1 MRQSKFFMPTL
12 KEAPADAVAESH
24 KLMLR
29 GGYIRQ
35 VTAGV
40 YAYLPLGYRVL
51 RKAEAIIEEEMENI
65 NVPEMIMPHL
75 LPATLWQESGRYKK
89 YGAEMFKLKDRHGR
103 ESLLGPTHEETFTE
117 IIAKNLKSYKQMPM
131 ALYQIQTKFRDEN
144 RPRFGLL
151 RGREFV
157 MLDGYSFAATRDQL
171 DQQFDDQ
178 KNAYK
183 RIFKRAGVTVHPVIA
198 DSGTMGGKNSTEFQ
212 APAAIGE
219 DTIATNESGTYA
231 ANLEMAKSIDTFKQE
246 AEDAKELT
254 KVSTPDCDTIDKLAK
269 FLNVPAT
276 RIVKSILYIA
286 DDQKVLV
293 LIRGDKQINEVKLGH
308 VLDADEVREANTS
321 ELKEITGSEKGGVG
335 PINADWADKIV
346 ADETVKGLYNVV
358 VGANE
363 TDYQFENANLDR
375 DFKVDEFADLR
386 IANEGEPDPVDHE
399 PLKFTTSIEVGHIF
413 KLGTYY
419 TKTMGADFLDNNGKA
434 KPVIM
439 GSYGIGVT
447 RMLSAIVEQH
457 LTKNNAIAWP
467 KEVAPFKVHII
478 QMKMNNDEQT
488 ELAEKFEKELSA
500 KYDVLY
506 DDRKERPGVKFNDAD
521 LVGAP
526 VRITIGRKA
535 ADGIVEVKR
544 PTDEKATEISV
555 DELDGFLTKEL
566 G

>member
-12 KEAPADAVAESH
+12 KEAPSDAVAKSH
-24 KLMLR
+24 QLMLR

-51 RKAEAIIEEEMENI
+51 RKAENIIEEEMDNI

-89 YGAEMFKLKDRHGR
+89 YGAEMFKLQDRHGR

-117 IIAKNLKSYKQMPM
+117 IVAKNLKSYKQMPL

-157 MLDGYSFAATRDQL
+157 MLDGYSFAATREQL
-171 DQQFDDQ
+171 DEQFDDQ
-178 KNAYK
+178 KSAYLK
-183 RIFKRAGVTVHPVIA
+183 IFNRAGVTVHPVIA

-219 DTIATNESGTYA
+219 DTIATNEKGTYA

-246 AEDAKELT
+246 REEAKDLA
-254 KVSTPDCDTIDKLAK
+254 KVATPGMDTIEKLAD
-269 FLNVPAT
+269 FLKVPST

-293 LIRGDKQINEVKLGH
+293 LIRGDKEINEVKLGH
-308 VLDADEVREANTS
+308 ILDADEVRTANAD
-321 ELKEITGSEKGGVG
+321 ELVEITGSEKGGVG
-335 PINADWADKIV
+335 PINADWADKII
-346 ADETVKGLYNVV
+346 ADETVKDLYNVV

-363 TDYQFENANLDR
+363 TDYQYQNANLDR
-375 DFKVDEFADLR
+375 DFKVDEFADIR
-386 IANEGEPDPVDHE
+386 TANEGEPDPVDHL

-419 TKTMGADFLDNNGKA
+419 TDTMGADFLDNNGKA

-447 RMLSAIVEQH
+447 RMLSAAVEQH
-457 LTKNNAIAWP
+457 LTENGIAWP
-467 KEVAPFKVHII
+467 KEIAPFAIHLI
-478 QMKMNNDEQT
+478 QMKMKDETQT
-488 ELAEKFEKELSA
+488 ELAEKLEKELSA

-506 DDRKERPGVKFNDAD
+506 DDRNERPGVKFNDAD

-526 VRITIGRKA
+526 LRITIGRKA
-535 ADGIVEVKR
+535 KDGIVEVKR
-544 PTDEKATEISV
+544 PMDEKATEVNIS
-555 DELDGFLTKEL
+555 DLDAVITKEL

>member
-12 KEAPADAVAESH
+12 KEVPADAVAKSH
-24 KLMLR
+24 QLMLR

-40 YAYLPLGYRVL
+40 YSYLPLAYRVL
-51 RKAEAIIEEEMENI
+51 RKAEAIIEEEMDNI
-65 NVPEMIMPHL
+65 NVPEMLMPHF
-75 LPATLWQESGRYKK
+75 LPATLWEESGRLQK
-89 YGAEMFKLKDRHGR
+89 YGPEMFRLEDRHGR

-117 IIAKNLKSYKQMPM
+117 IIAKNIKSYKQMPLS
-131 ALYQIQTKFRDEN
+131 LYQIQTKFRDEN

-151 RGREFV
+151 RGREFI
-157 MLDGYSFAATRDQL
+157 MLDGYSFGATQEQL

-183 RIFKRAGVTVHPVIA
+183 KIFSRCGVKVFPVIA

-219 DTIATNESGTYA
+219 DTIVTNDTGSYA
-231 ANLEMAKSIDTFKQE
+231 ANIEMATSIDTFTQKNE
-246 AEDAKELT
+246 VLRDLN
-254 KVSTPDCDTIDKLAK
+254 KVSTPNCDTIDKLTK
-269 FLNVPAT
+269 YLNVPAT

-286 DDQKVLV
+286 DSKVVLV
-293 LIRGDKQINEVKLGH
+293 LIRADKQINEVKLGH
-308 VLDADEVREANTS
+308 ILDANEVREANS
-321 ELKEITGSEKGGVG
+321 DELVKYTGADKGGVG
-335 PINADWADKIV
+335 PINADFADVII
-346 ADETVKGLYNVV
+346 ADNTVKNLLNFV

-363 TDYQFENANLDR
+363 SDYQFENANLER
-375 DFKVDEFADLR
+375 DFSVNSFVDIR
-386 IANEGEPDPVDHE
+386 TANEGEPDPIDKL

-419 TKTMGADFLDNNGKA
+419 TKMMKANFLDNQGKTQ
-434 KPVIM
+434 PVIM

-457 LTKNNAIAWP
+457 TTEHGIDWPKAIA
-467 KEVAPFKVHII
+467 PFAVHLI
-478 QMKMNNDEQT
+478 QMKMNNEDQTRIAEQIQQD
-488 ELAEKFEKELSA
+488 LNS

-506 DDRKERPGVKFNDAD
+506 DDRNERPGVKFNDAD

-526 VRITIGRKA
+526 IRITVGRKA
-535 ADGIVEVKR
+535 IEGIVEIKR
-544 PTDEKATEISV
+544 PMDDKSQEINLS
-555 DELDGFLTKEL
+555 DLNDFINKEL

>member
-12 KEAPADAVAESH
+12 KEAPSDAVAKSH
-24 KLMLR
+24 QLMLR

-51 RKAEAIIEEEMENI
+51 RKAENIIEEEMDNI

-89 YGAEMFKLKDRHGR
+89 YGAEMFKLQDRHGR

-117 IIAKNLKSYKQMPM
+117 IVAKNLKSYKQMPL

-157 MLDGYSFAATRDQL
+157 MLDGYSFAATREQL
-171 DQQFDDQ
+171 DEQFDDQ
-178 KNAYK
+178 KSAYLK
-183 RIFKRAGVTVHPVIA
+183 IFNRAGVTVHPVIA

-219 DTIATNESGTYA
+219 DTIATNEKGTYA

-246 AEDAKELT
+246 PEEAKDLA
-254 KVSTPDCDTIDKLAK
+254 KVATPGMDTIEKLAD
-269 FLNVPAT
+269 FLKVPST

-293 LIRGDKQINEVKLGH
+293 LIRGDEEINEVKLGH
-308 VLDADEVREANTS
+308 ILDADEVRTANAD
-321 ELKEITGSEKGGVG
+321 ELVEITGSEKGGVG
-335 PINADWADKIV
+335 PINADWADKII
-346 ADETVKGLYNVV
+346 ADETVKDLYNVV

-363 TDYQFENANLDR
+363 TDYQYQNANLDR
-375 DFKVDEFADLR
+375 DFKVDEFADIR
-386 IANEGEPDPVDHE
+386 TANEGEPDPVDHL

-419 TKTMGADFLDNNGKA
+419 TDTMGADFLDNNGKA

-447 RMLSAIVEQH
+447 RMLSAAVEQH
-457 LTKNNAIAWP
+457 LTENGIAWP
-467 KEVAPFKVHII
+467 KEIAPFAIHLI
-478 QMKMNNDEQT
+478 QMKMKDETQT
-488 ELAEKFEKELSA
+488 ELAEKLEKELSA

-506 DDRKERPGVKFNDAD
+506 DDRNERPGVKFNDAD

-526 VRITIGRKA
+526 LRITIGRKA
-535 ADGIVEVKR
+535 KDGIVEVKR
-544 PTDEKATEISV
+544 PMDEKATEVNIS
-555 DELDGFLTKEL
+555 DLDAVITKEL

>member
-12 KEAPADAVAESH
+12 KEAPSDAVAKSH
-24 KLMLR
+24 QLMLR

-51 RKAEAIIEEEMENI
+51 RKAENIIEEEMDNI

-89 YGAEMFKLKDRHGR
+89 YGAEMFKLQDRHGR

-117 IIAKNLKSYKQMPM
+117 IVAKNLKSYKQMPL

-157 MLDGYSFAATRDQL
+157 MLDGYSFAATREQL
-171 DQQFDDQ
+171 DEQFDDQ
-178 KNAYK
+178 KSAYLK
-183 RIFKRAGVTVHPVIA
+183 IFNRAGVTVHPVIA

-219 DTIATNESGTYA
+219 DTIATNEKGTYA

-246 AEDAKELT
+246 PEEAKDLA
-254 KVSTPDCDTIDKLAK
+254 KVATPGMDTIEKLAD
-269 FLNVPAT
+269 FLKVPST

-286 DDQKVLV
+286 DDQRVLV
-293 LIRGDKQINEVKLGH
+293 LIRGDKEINEVKLGH
-308 VLDADEVREANTS
+308 ILDADEVRTANAD
-321 ELKEITGSEKGGVG
+321 ELVEITGSEKGGVG
-335 PINADWADKIV
+335 PINADWADRII
-346 ADETVKGLYNVV
+346 ADETVKDLYNVV

-363 TDYQFENANLDR
+363 TDYQYQNANLDR
-375 DFKVDEFADLR
+375 DFKVDEFADIR
-386 IANEGEPDPVDHE
+386 TANEGEPDPVDHL

-419 TKTMGADFLDNNGKA
+419 TDTMGADFLDNNGKA

-447 RMLSAIVEQH
+447 RMLSAAVEQH
-457 LTKNNAIAWP
+457 LTENGIAWP
-467 KEVAPFKVHII
+467 KEIAPFAIHLI
-478 QMKMNNDEQT
+478 QMKMKDETQT
-488 ELAEKFEKELSA
+488 ELAEKLEKELSA

-506 DDRKERPGVKFNDAD
+506 DDRNERPGVKFNDAD

-526 VRITIGRKA
+526 LRITIGRKA
-535 ADGIVEVKR
+535 KDGIVEVKR
-544 PTDEKATEISV
+544 PMDEKATEVNIS
-555 DELDGFLTKEL
+555 DLDAVITKEL

>member
-12 KEAPADAVAESH
+12 KEAPSDAVAKSH
-24 KLMLR
+24 QLMLR

-51 RKAEAIIEEEMENI
+51 RKAENMIEEEMDNI

-89 YGAEMFKLKDRHGR
+89 YGAEMFKLQDRHGR

-117 IIAKNLKSYKQMPM
+117 IVAKNLKSYKQMPL

-157 MLDGYSFAATRDQL
+157 MLDGYSFAATREQL
-171 DQQFDDQ
+171 DEQFDDQ
-178 KNAYK
+178 KSAYLK
-183 RIFKRAGVTVHPVIA
+183 IFNRAGVTVHPVIA

-219 DTIATNESGTYA
+219 DTIATNEKGTYA

-246 AEDAKELT
+246 PEEAKELA
-254 KVSTPDCDTIDKLAK
+254 KVATPGMDTIEKLAD
-269 FLNVPAT
+269 FLKVPST

-293 LIRGDKQINEVKLGH
+293 LIRGDKEINEVKLGH
-308 VLDADEVREANTS
+308 ILDADEVRTANAD
-321 ELKEITGSEKGGVG
+321 ELVEITGSEKGGVG
-335 PINADWADKIV
+335 PINAEWADKII
-346 ADETVKGLYNVV
+346 ADETVKDLYNVV

-363 TDYQFENANLDR
+363 TDYQYQNANLDR
-375 DFKVDEFADLR
+375 DFKVDEFADIR
-386 IANEGEPDPVDHE
+386 TANEGEPDPVDHL

-419 TKTMGADFLDNNGKA
+419 TDTMGADFLDNNGKA

-447 RMLSAIVEQH
+447 RMLSAAVEQH
-457 LTKNNAIAWP
+457 LTENGIAWP
-467 KEVAPFKVHII
+467 KEIAPFAIHLI
-478 QMKMNNDEQT
+478 QMKMKDETQT
-488 ELAEKFEKELSA
+488 ELAEKLEKELSA

-506 DDRKERPGVKFNDAD
+506 DDRNERPGVKFNDAD

-526 VRITIGRKA
+526 LRITIGRKA
-535 ADGIVEVKR
+535 KDGIVEVKR
-544 PTDEKATEISV
+544 PMDEKATEVNIS
-555 DELDGFLTKEL
+555 DLDAMITKEL

>member
-12 KEAPADAVAESH
+12 KEAPSDAVAKSH
-24 KLMLR
+24 QLMLR

-51 RKAEAIIEEEMENI
+51 RKAENIIEEEMNNI

-89 YGAEMFKLKDRHGR
+89 YGAEMFKLQDRHGR

-117 IIAKNLKSYKQMPM
+117 IVAKNLKSYKQMPL

-157 MLDGYSFAATRDQL
+157 MLDGYSFAATREQL
-171 DQQFDDQ
+171 DEQFDDQ
-178 KNAYK
+178 KSAYLK
-183 RIFKRAGVTVHPVIA
+183 IFNRAGVTVHPVIA

-219 DTIATNESGTYA
+219 DTIATNEKGTYA
-231 ANLEMAKSIDTFKQE
+231 ANLEMAKSIDAFKQDP
-246 AEDAKELT
+246 EDAKKLT
-254 KVSTPDCDTIDKLAK
+254 KVATPGMDTIDKLAE
-269 FLNVPAT
+269 FLKVPAT

-293 LIRGDKQINEVKLGH
+293 LIRGDKEINEVKLGH
-308 VLDADEVREANTS
+308 VLDADEVRTANAD
-321 ELKEITGSEKGGVG
+321 ELVEITGSEKGGVG
-335 PINADWADKIV
+335 PIGADWADKIV

-363 TDYQFENANLDR
+363 TDYQYQNANLDR
-375 DFKVDEFADLR
+375 DFKVDEFADIR
-386 IANEGEPDPVDHE
+386 TANEGEPDPVDHL

-447 RMLSAIVEQH
+447 RMLSAAVEQH
-457 LTKNNAIAWP
+457 LTENGIAWP
-467 KEVAPFKVHII
+467 KEIAPFDVHLI
-478 QMKMNNDEQT
+478 QMKMKDEAQT
-488 ELAEKFEKELSA
+488 ELAEKLEKELST

-506 DDRKERPGVKFNDAD
+506 DDRNERPGVKFNDAD

-526 VRITIGRKA
+526 LRITIGRKA
-535 ADGIVEVKR
+535 KDGIVEVKR
-544 PTDEKATEISV
+544 PTDEKAKEVDIS
-555 DELDGFLTKEL
+555 DLDAMITKEL

>member
-12 KEAPADAVAESH
+12 KEAPSDAVAKSH
-24 KLMLR
+24 QLMLR

-51 RKAEAIIEEEMENI
+51 RKAENIIEEEMDNI

-89 YGAEMFKLKDRHGR
+89 YGAEMFKLQDRHGR

-117 IIAKNLKSYKQMPM
+117 IVAKNLKSYKQMPL

-157 MLDGYSFAATRDQL
+157 MLDGYSFAATREQL
-171 DQQFDDQ
+171 DEQFDDQ
-178 KNAYK
+178 KSAYLK
-183 RIFKRAGVTVHPVIA
+183 IFNRAGVTVHPVIA

-219 DTIATNESGTYA
+219 DTIATNEKGTYA

-246 AEDAKELT
+246 PEEAKDLA
-254 KVSTPDCDTIDKLAK
+254 KVATPGMDTIEKLAD
-269 FLNVPAT
+269 FLKVPST

-293 LIRGDKQINEVKLGH
+293 LIRGDKEINEVKLGH
-308 VLDADEVREANTS
+308 ILDADEVRTANAD
-321 ELKEITGSEKGGVG
+321 ELVEITGSEKGGVG
-335 PINADWADKIV
+335 PINADWADKII
-346 ADETVKGLYNVV
+346 ADETVKDLYNVV

-363 TDYQFENANLDR
+363 TDYQYQNANLDR
-375 DFKVDEFADLR
+375 DFKVDEFADIR
-386 IANEGEPDPVDHE
+386 TANEGEPDPVDHL

-419 TKTMGADFLDNNGKA
+419 TDTMGADFLDNNGKA

-447 RMLSAIVEQH
+447 RMLSAAVEQH
-457 LTKNNAIAWP
+457 LTENGIAWP
-467 KEVAPFKVHII
+467 KEIAPFAIHLI
-478 QMKMNNDEQT
+478 QMKMKDETQT
-488 ELAEKFEKELSA
+488 ELAEKLEKELSA

-506 DDRKERPGVKFNDAD
+506 DDRNERPGVKFNDAD

-526 VRITIGRKA
+526 LRITIGRKA
-535 ADGIVEVKR
+535 KDGIVEVKR
-544 PTDEKATEISV
+544 PMDEKATEVNIS
-555 DELDGFLTKEL
+555 DLDDVITKEL

>member
-12 KEAPADAVAESH
+12 KEAPSDAVAKSH
-24 KLMLR
+24 QLMLR

-51 RKAEAIIEEEMENI
+51 RKAENIIEEEMDNI

-89 YGAEMFKLKDRHGR
+89 YGAEMFKLQDRHGR

-117 IIAKNLKSYKQMPM
+117 IVAKNLKSYKQMPL

-157 MLDGYSFAATRDQL
+157 MLDGYSFAATREQL
-171 DQQFDDQ
+171 DEQFDDQ
-178 KNAYK
+178 KSAYLK
-183 RIFKRAGVTVHPVIA
+183 IFNRAGVTVHPVIA

-219 DTIATNESGTYA
+219 DTIATNEKGTYA

-246 AEDAKELT
+246 PEEAKELA
-254 KVSTPDCDTIDKLAK
+254 KVATPGMDTIEKLADLLK
-269 FLNVPAT
+269 VPST

-293 LIRGDKQINEVKLGH
+293 LIRGDKEINEVKLGH
-308 VLDADEVREANTS
+308 ILDADEVRTANAD
-321 ELKEITGSEKGGVG
+321 ELVEITGSEKGGVG
-335 PINADWADKIV
+335 PINADWADKII
-346 ADETVKGLYNVV
+346 ADETVKDLYNVV

-363 TDYQFENANLDR
+363 TDYQYQNANLDR
-375 DFKVDEFADLR
+375 DFKVDEFADIR
-386 IANEGEPDPVDHE
+386 TANEGEPDPVDHL

-419 TKTMGADFLDNNGKA
+419 TDTMGADFLDNNGKA

-447 RMLSAIVEQH
+447 RMLSAAVEQH
-457 LTKNNAIAWP
+457 LTENGIAWP
-467 KEVAPFKVHII
+467 KEIAPFAIHLI
-478 QMKMNNDEQT
+478 QMKMKDETQT
-488 ELAEKFEKELSA
+488 ELAEKLEKELSA

-506 DDRKERPGVKFNDAD
+506 DDRNERPGVKFNDAD

-526 VRITIGRKA
+526 LRITIGRKA
-535 ADGIVEVKR
+535 KDGIVEVKR
-544 PTDEKATEISV
+544 PMDEKATEVNIS
-555 DELDGFLTKEL
+555 DLDAVITKEL

>member
-1 MRQSKFFMPTL
+1 MRQSKFFVPTL
-12 KEAPADAVAESH
+12 KEAPSDAVAESH
-24 KLMLR
+24 KLMIR

-51 RKAEAIIEEEMENI
+51 RKAENIIEQEMERI

-89 YGAEMFKLKDRHGR
+89 YGPEMFKLKDRHGR

-117 IIAKNLKSYKQMPM
+117 IIAKNLKSYKQMPL

-171 DQQFDDQ
+171 DEQFDEQ
-178 KNAYK
+178 ENAYK

-219 DTIATNESGTYA
+219 DTIATNEKGTYA
-231 ANLEMAKSIDTFKQE
+231 ANLEMAKSIDTFKQDP
-246 AEDAKELT
+246 EDPQELT
-254 KVSTPDCDTIDKLAK
+254 KVATPGCDTIEKLAK
-269 FLNVPAT
+269 FLAVPAT

-308 VLDADEVREANTS
+308 VLDADEVHEADTAD
-321 ELKEITGSEKGGVG
+321 LKEITGSEKGGVG
-335 PINADWADKIV
+335 PVNADWADKII
-346 ADETVKGLYNVV
+346 ADETVKNLYNVV
-358 VGANE
+358 VGAGE
-363 TDYQFENANLDR
+363 TDYQFKNANLNR

-386 IANEGEPDPVDHE
+386 TANEGEPDPVDHL

-419 TKTMGADFLDNNGKA
+419 TKTMGADFLDQNGKA
-434 KPVIM
+434 KAVIM

-447 RMLSAIVEQH
+447 RMLSAAVEQH
-457 LTKNNAIAWP
+457 LTERGVAWP
-467 KEVAPFKVHII
+467 KEIAPFAIHIV
-478 QMKMNNDEQT
+478 QMKMNKEEQT
-488 ELAEKFEKELSA
+488 KLAEKLEHDLSQ

-506 DDRKERPGVKFNDAD
+506 DDRKERAGVKFADAD
-521 LVGAP
+521 LIGSP
-526 VRITIGRKA
+526 IRITVGKKA

-544 PTDEKATEISV
+544 PQEDKATEIAV
-555 DELDGFLTKEL
+555 ADLNDYIAEQL

>member
-12 KEAPADAVAESH
+12 KEAPSDAVAKSH
-24 KLMLR
+24 QLMLR

-51 RKAEAIIEEEMENI
+51 RKAENIIEEEMDNI

-89 YGAEMFKLKDRHGR
+89 YGAEMFKLQDRHGR

-117 IIAKNLKSYKQMPM
+117 IVAKNLKSYKQMPL

-157 MLDGYSFAATRDQL
+157 MLDGYSFAATREQL
-171 DQQFDDQ
+171 DEQFDDQ
-178 KNAYK
+178 KSAYLK
-183 RIFKRAGVTVHPVIA
+183 IFNRAGVTVHPVIA

-219 DTIATNESGTYA
+219 DTIATNEKGTYA

-246 AEDAKELT
+246 PEEAKELA
-254 KVSTPDCDTIDKLAK
+254 KVATPGMDTIEKLAD
-269 FLNVPAT
+269 FLKVPST

-293 LIRGDKQINEVKLGH
+293 LIRGDKEINEVKLGH
-308 VLDADEVREANTS
+308 ILDADEVRTANAD
-321 ELKEITGSEKGGVG
+321 ELVEITGSEKGGVG
-335 PINADWADKIV
+335 PINADWADKII
-346 ADETVKGLYNVV
+346 ADETVKDLYNVV

-363 TDYQFENANLDR
+363 TDYQYQNANLDR
-375 DFKVDEFADLR
+375 DFKVDEFADIR
-386 IANEGEPDPVDHE
+386 TANEGEPDPVDHL

-419 TKTMGADFLDNNGKA
+419 TDTMGADFLDNNGKA

-447 RMLSAIVEQH
+447 RMLSAAVEQH
-457 LTKNNAIAWP
+457 LTENGIAWP
-467 KEVAPFKVHII
+467 KEIAPFAIHLI
-478 QMKMNNDEQT
+478 QMKMKDETQT
-488 ELAEKFEKELSA
+488 ELAEKLEKELSA

-506 DDRKERPGVKFNDAD
+506 DDRNERPGVKFNDAD

-526 VRITIGRKA
+526 LRITIGRKA
-535 ADGIVEVKR
+535 KDGIVEVKR
-544 PTDEKATEISV
+544 PMDEKASEVNIS
-555 DELDGFLTKEL
+555 DLDAVITKEL

>member
-12 KEAPADAVAESH
+12 KEAPSDAVAKSH
-24 KLMLR
+24 QLMLR

-51 RKAEAIIEEEMENI
+51 RKAENIIEEEMDNI

-89 YGAEMFKLKDRHGR
+89 YGAEMFKLQDRHGR

-117 IIAKNLKSYKQMPM
+117 IVAKNLKSYKQMPL

-157 MLDGYSFAATRDQL
+157 MLDGYSFAATREQL
-171 DQQFDDQ
+171 DEQFDDQ
-178 KNAYK
+178 KSAYLK
-183 RIFKRAGVTVHPVIA
+183 IFNRAGVTVHPVIA

-219 DTIATNESGTYA
+219 DTIATNEKGTYA

-246 AEDAKELT
+246 PEEAKDLA
-254 KVSTPDCDTIDKLAK
+254 KVATPGMDTIEKLAD
-269 FLNVPAT
+269 FLKVPST

-293 LIRGDKQINEVKLGH
+293 LIRGDKEINEVKLGH
-308 VLDADEVREANTS
+308 ILDADEVRTANAD
-321 ELKEITGSEKGGVG
+321 ELVEITGSEKGGVG
-335 PINADWADKIV
+335 PINADWADKII
-346 ADETVKGLYNVV
+346 ADETVKDLYNVV

-363 TDYQFENANLDR
+363 TDYQYQNANLDR
-375 DFKVDEFADLR
+375 DFKVDEFADIR
-386 IANEGEPDPVDHE
+386 TANEEEPDPVDHL

-419 TKTMGADFLDNNGKA
+419 TDTMGADFLDNNGKA

-447 RMLSAIVEQH
+447 RMLSATVEQH
-457 LTKNNAIAWP
+457 LTENGIAWP
-467 KEVAPFKVHII
+467 KEIAPFAIHLI
-478 QMKMNNDEQT
+478 QMKMKDETQT
-488 ELAEKFEKELSA
+488 ELAEKLEKELSA

-506 DDRKERPGVKFNDAD
+506 DDRNERPGVKFNDAD

-526 VRITIGRKA
+526 LRITIGRKA
-535 ADGIVEVKR
+535 KDGIVEVKR
-544 PTDEKATEISV
+544 PMDEKATEVNIS
-555 DELDGFLTKEL
+555 DLDAVITKEL

>member
-12 KEAPADAVAESH
+12 KEAPSDAVAKSH
-24 KLMLR
+24 QLMLR

-51 RKAEAIIEEEMENI
+51 RKAENIIEEEMNNI

-89 YGAEMFKLKDRHGR
+89 YGAEMFKLQDRHGR

-117 IIAKNLKSYKQMPM
+117 IVAKNLKSYKQMPL

-157 MLDGYSFAATRDQL
+157 MLDGYSFAATREQL
-171 DQQFDDQ
+171 DEQFDDQ
-178 KNAYK
+178 KSAYLK
-183 RIFKRAGVTVHPVIA
+183 IFNRAGVTVHPVIA

-219 DTIATNESGTYA
+219 DTIATNEKGTYA
-231 ANLEMAKSIDTFKQE
+231 ANLEMAKSIDAFKQDP
-246 AEDAKELT
+246 EDAKELT
-254 KVSTPDCDTIDKLAK
+254 KVATPGMDTIDKLAE
-269 FLNVPAT
+269 FLKVPAT

-293 LIRGDKQINEVKLGH
+293 LIRGDKEINEVKLGH
-308 VLDADEVREANTS
+308 VLDADEVRTANAD
-321 ELKEITGSEKGGVG
+321 ELVEITGSEKGGVG
-335 PINADWADKIV
+335 PIGADWADKIV

-363 TDYQFENANLDR
+363 TDYQYQNANLDR
-375 DFKVDEFADLR
+375 DFKVDEFADIR
-386 IANEGEPDPVDHE
+386 TANEGEPDPVDHL

-447 RMLSAIVEQH
+447 RMLSAAVEQH
-457 LTKNNAIAWP
+457 LTENGIAWP
-467 KEVAPFKVHII
+467 KEIAPFDVHLI
-478 QMKMNNDEQT
+478 QMKMKDEAQT
-488 ELAEKFEKELSA
+488 ELAEKLEKELST

-506 DDRKERPGVKFNDAD
+506 DDRNERPGVKFNDAD

-526 VRITIGRKA
+526 LRITIGRKEK
-535 ADGIVEVKR
+535 DGIVEVKR
-544 PTDEKATEISV
+544 PTDEKAKEVDIS
-555 DELDGFLTKEL
+555 DLDAMITKEL

>member
-12 KEAPADAVAESH
+12 KEAPSDAVAKSH
-24 KLMLR
+24 QLMLR

-51 RKAEAIIEEEMENI
+51 RKAENIIEEEMNNI

-89 YGAEMFKLKDRHGR
+89 YGAEMFKLQDRHGR

-117 IIAKNLKSYKQMPM
+117 IVAKNLKSYKQMPL

-157 MLDGYSFAATRDQL
+157 MLDGYSFAATREQL
-171 DQQFDDQ
+171 DEQFDDQ
-178 KNAYK
+178 KSAYLK
-183 RIFKRAGVTVHPVIA
+183 IFNRAGVTVHPVIA

-219 DTIATNESGTYA
+219 DTIATNEKGTYA
-231 ANLEMAKSIDTFKQE
+231 ANLEMAKSIDAFKQDP
-246 AEDAKELT
+246 EDAKELT
-254 KVSTPDCDTIDKLAK
+254 KVATPGMDTIDKLAE
-269 FLNVPAT
+269 FLKVPAT

-293 LIRGDKQINEVKLGH
+293 LIRGDKEINEVKLGH
-308 VLDADEVREANTS
+308 VLDADEVRTANAD
-321 ELKEITGSEKGGVG
+321 ELVEITGSEKGGVG
-335 PINADWADKIV
+335 PIGADWADKIV

-363 TDYQFENANLDR
+363 TDYQYQNANLDR
-375 DFKVDEFADLR
+375 DFKVDEFADIR
-386 IANEGEPDPVDHE
+386 TANEGEPDPVDHL

-447 RMLSAIVEQH
+447 RMLSAAVEQH
-457 LTKNNAIAWP
+457 LTENGIAWP
-467 KEVAPFKVHII
+467 KEIAPFDVHLI
-478 QMKMNNDEQT
+478 QMKMKDEAQT
-488 ELAEKFEKELSA
+488 ELAEKLEKELST

-506 DDRKERPGVKFNDAD
+506 DDRNERPGVKFNDAD

-526 VRITIGRKA
+526 LRITIGRKA
-535 ADGIVEVKR
+535 KDGIVEVKR
-544 PTDEKATEISV
+544 PTDEKAKEVDIS
-555 DELDGFLTKEL
+555 DLDAMIKKEL

>member
-12 KEAPADAVAESH
+12 KEAPADAVAASH
-24 KLMLR
+24 KLMVR

-51 RKAEAIIEEEMENI
+51 RKAEGIIENEMAKI
-65 NVPEMIMPHL
+65 DCPETLMPHL

-103 ESLLGPTHEETFTE
+103 DSLLGPTHEETFTE
-117 IIAKNLKSYKQMPM
+117 IVAKNLKSYKQMPLSM
-131 ALYQIQTKFRDEN
+131 YQIQTKFRDEN

-151 RGREFV
+151 RGREFI
-157 MLDGYSFAATRDQL
+157 MLDGYSFAATREQL
-171 DQQFDDQ
+171 DKQFAQQ
-178 KNAYK
+178 KNAYLK
-183 RIFKRAGVTVHPVIA
+183 IFKRAGVSVHPVIA
-198 DSGTMGGKNSTEFQ
+198 DSGTMGGKDSTEFQ
-212 APAAIGE
+212 APAAVGE
-219 DTIATNESGTYA
+219 DTIAMNETGTYA
-231 ANLEMAKSIDTFKQE
+231 ANLEMAKSIDTFQQKPE
-246 AEDAKELT
+246 ELKPMK
-254 KVSTPDCDTIDKLAK
+254 KVATPNCDSIAKLAK
-269 FLNVPAT
+269 FLRVPAT
-276 RIVKSILYIA
+276 RIVKSILYLA
-286 DDQKVLV
+286 DGQKILV

-308 VLDADEVREANTS
+308 LLDADEVHEANS
-321 ELKEITGSEKGGVG
+321 DDLKAITGSAKGGVG
-335 PINADWADKIV
+335 PVNADFADKIV
-346 ADETVKGLYNVV
+346 ADETVKNLYNVV
-358 VGANE
+358 VGANQ
-363 TDYQFENANLDR
+363 TDYQYQNANLKR

-386 IANEGEPDPVDHE
+386 TANEGEPDPVDHL

-419 TKTMGADFLDNNGKA
+419 TKTMGASFLDQNGKA

-447 RMLSAIVEQH
+447 RMLSAVVEQH
-457 LTKNNAIAWP
+457 LTKHGIAWP
-467 KEVAPFKVHII
+467 KELAPFAIHII
-478 QMKMNNDEQT
+478 QMKMNKDEQT
-488 ELAEKFEKELSA
+488 SLAEKLTKQLEQ

-526 VRITIGRKA
+526 IRITVGRKA
-535 ADGIVEVKR
+535 KDGIVEVKR
-544 PTDEKATEISV
+544 PRDEKAHEIAVTELNDYI
-555 DELDGFLTKEL
+555 EKEL

>member
-12 KEAPADAVAESH
+12 KEAPSDAVAKSH
-24 KLMLR
+24 QLMLR

-51 RKAEAIIEEEMENI
+51 RKAENIIEEEMDNI

-89 YGAEMFKLKDRHGR
+89 YGAEMFKLQDRHGR

-117 IIAKNLKSYKQMPM
+117 IVAKNLKSYKQMPL

-157 MLDGYSFAATRDQL
+157 MLDGYSFAATREQL
-171 DQQFDDQ
+171 DEQFDDQ
-178 KNAYK
+178 KSAYLK
-183 RIFKRAGVTVHPVIA
+183 IFNRAGVTVHPVIA

-219 DTIATNESGTYA
+219 DTIATNEKGTYA

-246 AEDAKELT
+246 PEEAKELA
-254 KVSTPDCDTIDKLAK
+254 KVATPGMDTIEKLAD
-269 FLNVPAT
+269 FLKVPST

-293 LIRGDKQINEVKLGH
+293 LIRGDKEINEVKLGH
-308 VLDADEVREANTS
+308 ILDADEVRTANAD
-321 ELKEITGSEKGGVG
+321 ELVEITGSEKGGVG
-335 PINADWADKIV
+335 PINADWADKII
-346 ADETVKGLYNVV
+346 ADETVKDLYNVV

-363 TDYQFENANLDR
+363 TDYQYQNANLDR
-375 DFKVDEFADLR
+375 DFKVDEFADIR
-386 IANEGEPDPVDHE
+386 TANEEEPDPVDHL

-419 TKTMGADFLDNNGKA
+419 TDTMGADFLDNNGKA

-447 RMLSAIVEQH
+447 RMLSAAVEQH
-457 LTKNNAIAWP
+457 LTENGIAWP
-467 KEVAPFKVHII
+467 KEIAPFAIHLI
-478 QMKMNNDEQT
+478 QMKMKDETQT
-488 ELAEKFEKELSA
+488 ELAEKLEKELSA

-506 DDRKERPGVKFNDAD
+506 DDRNERPGVKFNDAD

-526 VRITIGRKA
+526 LRITIGRKA
-535 ADGIVEVKR
+535 KDGIVEVKR
-544 PTDEKATEISV
+544 PMDEKATEVNIS
-555 DELDGFLTKEL
+555 DLDVVITKEL

>member
-1 MRQSKFFMPTL
+1 MPTL
-12 KEAPADAVAESH
+12 KEAPSDAVAKSH
-24 KLMLR
+24 QLMLR

-51 RKAEAIIEEEMENI
+51 RKAENIIEEEMNNI

-89 YGAEMFKLKDRHGR
+89 YGAEMFKLQDRHGR

-117 IIAKNLKSYKQMPM
+117 IVAKNLKSYKQMPL

-157 MLDGYSFAATRDQL
+157 MLDGYSFAATREQL
-171 DQQFDDQ
+171 DEQFDDQ
-178 KNAYK
+178 KSAYLK
-183 RIFKRAGVTVHPVIA
+183 IFNRAGVTVHPVIA

-219 DTIATNESGTYA
+219 DTIATNEKGTYA
-231 ANLEMAKSIDTFKQE
+231 ANLEMAKSIDTFKQDP
-246 AEDAKELT
+246 EDAKELT
-254 KVSTPDCDTIDKLAK
+254 KVATPGMDTIDKLAE
-269 FLNVPAT
+269 FLKVPAT

-293 LIRGDKQINEVKLGH
+293 LIRGDKEINEVKLGH
-308 VLDADEVREANTS
+308 VLDADEVRTANAD
-321 ELKEITGSEKGGVG
+321 ELVEITGSEKGGVG
-335 PINADWADKIV
+335 PIGADWADKIV

-363 TDYQFENANLDR
+363 TDYQYQNANLDR
-375 DFKVDEFADLR
+375 DFKVDEFADIR
-386 IANEGEPDPVDHE
+386 TANEGELDPVDHL

-447 RMLSAIVEQH
+447 RMLSAAVEQH
-457 LTKNNAIAWP
+457 LTENGIAWP
-467 KEVAPFKVHII
+467 KEIAPFDVHLI
-478 QMKMNNDEQT
+478 QMKMKDEAQT
-488 ELAEKFEKELSA
+488 ELAEKLEKELST

-506 DDRKERPGVKFNDAD
+506 DDRNERPGVKFNDAD

-526 VRITIGRKA
+526 LRITIGRKA
-535 ADGIVEVKR
+535 KDGIVEVKR
-544 PTDEKATEISV
+544 PTDEKAMEVNIS
-555 DELDGFLTKEL
+555 DLDAMITKEL

>member
-12 KEAPADAVAESH
+12 KEAPSDALAKSH
-24 KLMLR
+24 QLMLR

-51 RKAEAIIEEEMENI
+51 RKAENIIEEEMDNI

-89 YGAEMFKLKDRHGR
+89 YGAEMFKLQDRHGR

-117 IIAKNLKSYKQMPM
+117 IVAKNLKSYKQMPL

-157 MLDGYSFAATRDQL
+157 MLDGYSFAATREQL
-171 DQQFDDQ
+171 DEQFDDQ
-178 KNAYK
+178 KSAYLK
-183 RIFKRAGVTVHPVIA
+183 IFNRAGVTVHPVIA

-219 DTIATNESGTYA
+219 DTIATNEKGTYA

-246 AEDAKELT
+246 PEEAKDLA
-254 KVSTPDCDTIDKLAK
+254 KVATPGMDTIEKLAD
-269 FLNVPAT
+269 FLKVPST

-286 DDQKVLV
+286 DDQRVLV
-293 LIRGDKQINEVKLGH
+293 LIRGDKEINEVKLGH
-308 VLDADEVREANTS
+308 ILDADEVRTANAD
-321 ELKEITGSEKGGVG
+321 ELVEITGSEKGGVG
-335 PINADWADKIV
+335 PINADWADKII
-346 ADETVKGLYNVV
+346 ADETVKDLYNVV

-363 TDYQFENANLDR
+363 TDYQYQNANLDR
-375 DFKVDEFADLR
+375 DFKVDEFADIR
-386 IANEGEPDPVDHE
+386 TANEGEPDPVDHL

-419 TKTMGADFLDNNGKA
+419 TDTMGADFLDNNGKA

-447 RMLSAIVEQH
+447 RMLSAAVEQH
-457 LTKNNAIAWP
+457 LTENGIAWP
-467 KEVAPFKVHII
+467 KEIAPFAIHLI
-478 QMKMNNDEQT
+478 QMKMKNETQT
-488 ELAEKFEKELSA
+488 ELAEKLEKELSA

-506 DDRKERPGVKFNDAD
+506 DDRNERPGVKFNDAD

-526 VRITIGRKA
+526 LRITIGRKA
-535 ADGIVEVKR
+535 KDGIVEVKR
-544 PTDEKATEISV
+544 PMDEKATEVNIS
-555 DELDGFLTKEL
+555 DLDAVITKEL

>member
-12 KEAPADAVAESH
+12 KEAPSDAVAKSH
-24 KLMLR
+24 QLMLR

-51 RKAEAIIEEEMENI
+51 RKAENIIEEEMNNI

-89 YGAEMFKLKDRHGR
+89 YGAEMFKLQDRHGR

-117 IIAKNLKSYKQMPM
+117 IVAKNLKSYKQMPL

-157 MLDGYSFAATRDQL
+157 MLDGYSFAATREQL
-171 DQQFDDQ
+171 DEQFDDQ
-178 KNAYK
+178 KSAYLK
-183 RIFKRAGVTVHPVIA
+183 IFNRAGVTVHPVIA

-219 DTIATNESGTYA
+219 DTIATNEKGTYA
-231 ANLEMAKSIDTFKQE
+231 ANLEMAKSIDAFKQDP
-246 AEDAKELT
+246 EDAKELT
-254 KVSTPDCDTIDKLAK
+254 KVATPGMDTIDKLAE
-269 FLNVPAT
+269 FLKVPAT

-293 LIRGDKQINEVKLGH
+293 LIRGDKEINEVKLGH
-308 VLDADEVREANTS
+308 VLDADEVRTANAD
-321 ELKEITGSEKGGVG
+321 ELVEITGSEKGGVG
-335 PINADWADKIV
+335 PIGADWADKIV

-363 TDYQFENANLDR
+363 TDYQYQNANLDR
-375 DFKVDEFADLR
+375 DFKVDEFADIR
-386 IANEGEPDPVDHE
+386 TANEGEPDPVDHL

-447 RMLSAIVEQH
+447 RMLSAAVEQH
-457 LTKNNAIAWP
+457 LTENGIAWP
-467 KEVAPFKVHII
+467 KEIAPFDVHLI
-478 QMKMNNDEQT
+478 QMKMKDEAQT
-488 ELAEKFEKELSA
+488 ELAEKLEKELST

-506 DDRKERPGVKFNDAD
+506 DDRNERPGVKFNDAD

-526 VRITIGRKA
+526 LRITIGRKA
-535 ADGIVEVKR
+535 KDGIVEVKR
-544 PTDEKATEISV
+544 PTDERAKEVDIS
-555 DELDGFLTKEL
+555 DLDAMITKEL

>member
-12 KEAPADAVAESH
+12 KEAPSDAVAKSH
-24 KLMLR
+24 QLMLR

-51 RKAEAIIEEEMENI
+51 RKAENIIEEEMDNI

-89 YGAEMFKLKDRHGR
+89 YGAEMFKLQDRHGR

-117 IIAKNLKSYKQMPM
+117 IVAKNLKSYKQMPL

-157 MLDGYSFAATRDQL
+157 MLDGYSFAATREQL
-171 DQQFDDQ
+171 DEQFDDQ
-178 KNAYK
+178 KSAYLK
-183 RIFKRAGVTVHPVIA
+183 IFNRAGVTVHPVIA

-219 DTIATNESGTYA
+219 DTIATNEKGTYA

-246 AEDAKELT
+246 PEEAKELA
-254 KVSTPDCDTIDKLAK
+254 KVATPGMDTIEKLAD
-269 FLNVPAT
+269 FLKVPST

-293 LIRGDKQINEVKLGH
+293 LIRGDKEINEVKLGH
-308 VLDADEVREANTS
+308 ILDADEVRTANAD
-321 ELKEITGSEKGGVG
+321 ELVEITGSEKGGVG
-335 PINADWADKIV
+335 PINAEWADKII
-346 ADETVKGLYNVV
+346 ADETVKDLYNVV

-363 TDYQFENANLDR
+363 TDYQYQNANLDH
-375 DFKVDEFADLR
+375 DFKVDEFADIR
-386 IANEGEPDPVDHE
+386 TANEGEPDPVDHL

-419 TKTMGADFLDNNGKA
+419 TDTMGADFLDNNGKA

-447 RMLSAIVEQH
+447 RMLSAAVEQH
-457 LTKNNAIAWP
+457 LTENGIAWP
-467 KEVAPFKVHII
+467 KEIAPFAIHLI
-478 QMKMNNDEQT
+478 QMKMKDETQT
-488 ELAEKFEKELSA
+488 ELAEKLEKELSA

-506 DDRKERPGVKFNDAD
+506 DDRNERPGVKFNDAD

-526 VRITIGRKA
+526 LRITIGRKA
-535 ADGIVEVKR
+535 KDGIVEVKR
-544 PTDEKATEISV
+544 PMDEKATEVNIS
-555 DELDGFLTKEL
+555 DLDAMITKEL

>member
-12 KEAPADAVAESH
+12 KEAPSDAVAKSH
-24 KLMLR
+24 QLMLR

-51 RKAEAIIEEEMENI
+51 RKAENIIEEEMNNI

-89 YGAEMFKLKDRHGR
+89 YGAEMFKLQDRHGR

-117 IIAKNLKSYKQMPM
+117 IVAKNLKSYKQMPL

-157 MLDGYSFAATRDQL
+157 MLDGYSFAATREQL
-171 DQQFDDQ
+171 DEQFDDQ
-178 KNAYK
+178 KGAYLK
-183 RIFKRAGVTVHPVIA
+183 IFNRAGVTVHPVIA

-219 DTIATNESGTYA
+219 DTIATNEKGTYA

-246 AEDAKELT
+246 PEDAKELT
-254 KVSTPDCDTIDKLAK
+254 KVATPGMDTIDKLAE
-269 FLNVPAT
+269 FLKVPAT

-293 LIRGDKQINEVKLGH
+293 LIRGDKEINEVKLGH
-308 VLDADEVREANTS
+308 VLDADEVRTANDD
-321 ELKEITGSEKGGVG
+321 ELVEITGSEKGGVG
-335 PINADWADKIV
+335 PIGADWADKIV
-346 ADETVKGLYNVV
+346 ADETVKDLYNVV

-363 TDYQFENANLDR
+363 TDYQYQNANLNR
-375 DFKVDEFADLR
+375 DFKVDEFADIR
-386 IANEGEPDPVDHE
+386 TANEGEPDPVDHL

-447 RMLSAIVEQH
+447 RMLSAAVEQH
-457 LTKNNAIAWP
+457 LTKNGIAWP
-467 KEVAPFKVHII
+467 KEIAPFEIHLI
-478 QMKMNNDEQT
+478 QMKMKDETQT
-488 ELAEKFEKELSA
+488 ELAEKLEKELLT

-506 DDRKERPGVKFNDAD
+506 DDRNERPGVKFNDAD

-526 VRITIGRKA
+526 LRITIGRKA
-535 ADGIVEVKR
+535 KDGIVEVKR
-544 PTDEKATEISV
+544 PTDEKATEISIS
-555 DELDGFLTKEL
+555 DLDAMITKEL

>member
-12 KEAPADAVAESH
+12 KEAPSDAVAKSH
-24 KLMLR
+24 QLMLR

-51 RKAEAIIEEEMENI
+51 RKAENIIEEEMDNI

-89 YGAEMFKLKDRHGR
+89 YGAEMFKLQDRHGR

-117 IIAKNLKSYKQMPM
+117 IVAKNLKSYKQMPL

-157 MLDGYSFAATRDQL
+157 MLDGYSFAATREQL
-171 DQQFDDQ
+171 DEQFDDQ
-178 KNAYK
+178 KSAYLK
-183 RIFKRAGVTVHPVIA
+183 IFNRAGVTVHPVIA

-219 DTIATNESGTYA
+219 DTIATNEKGTYA

-246 AEDAKELT
+246 PEEAKDLAKVATPGMDTIEKLADFL
-254 KVSTPDCDTIDKLAK
+254 KVSS
-269 FLNVPAT
+269 T

-293 LIRGDKQINEVKLGH
+293 LIRGDKEINEVKLGH
-308 VLDADEVREANTS
+308 ILDADEVRTANAD
-321 ELKEITGSEKGGVG
+321 ELVEITGSEKGGVG
-335 PINADWADKIV
+335 PINADWADKII
-346 ADETVKGLYNVV
+346 ADETVKDLYNVV

-363 TDYQFENANLDR
+363 TDYQYQNANLDR
-375 DFKVDEFADLR
+375 DFKVDEFADIR
-386 IANEGEPDPVDHE
+386 TANEGEPDPVDHL

-419 TKTMGADFLDNNGKA
+419 TDTMGADFLDNNGKA

-447 RMLSAIVEQH
+447 RMLSAAVEQH
-457 LTKNNAIAWP
+457 LTENGIAWP
-467 KEVAPFKVHII
+467 KEIAPFAIHLI
-478 QMKMNNDEQT
+478 QMKVKDETQT
-488 ELAEKFEKELSA
+488 KLAEKLEKELSA

-506 DDRKERPGVKFNDAD
+506 DDRNERPGVKFNDAD

-526 VRITIGRKA
+526 LRITIGRKA
-535 ADGIVEVKR
+535 KDGIVEVKR
-544 PTDEKATEISV
+544 PMDEKATEVNIS
-555 DELDGFLTKEL
+555 DLDAVITKEL

>member
-1 MRQSKFFMPTL
+1 MPTL
-12 KEAPADAVAESH
+12 KEAPSDAVAKSH
-24 KLMLR
+24 QLMLR

-51 RKAEAIIEEEMENI
+51 RKAENIIEEEMDNI

-89 YGAEMFKLKDRHGR
+89 YGAEMFKLQDRHGR

-117 IIAKNLKSYKQMPM
+117 IVAKNLKSYKQMPL

-157 MLDGYSFAATRDQL
+157 MLDGYSFAATREQL
-171 DQQFDDQ
+171 DEQFDDQ
-178 KNAYK
+178 KSAYLK
-183 RIFKRAGVTVHPVIA
+183 IFNRAGVTVHPVIA

-219 DTIATNESGTYA
+219 DTIATNEKGTYA

-246 AEDAKELT
+246 PEEAKDLA
-254 KVSTPDCDTIDKLAK
+254 KVATPGMDTIEKLAD
-269 FLNVPAT
+269 FLKVPST

-293 LIRGDKQINEVKLGH
+293 LIRGDKEINEVKLGH
-308 VLDADEVREANTS
+308 ILDADEVRTANAD
-321 ELKEITGSEKGGVG
+321 ELVEITGSEKGGVG
-335 PINADWADKIV
+335 PINADWADKII
-346 ADETVKGLYNVV
+346 ADETVKDLYNVV

-363 TDYQFENANLDR
+363 TDYQYQNANLDR
-375 DFKVDEFADLR
+375 DFKVDEFADIR
-386 IANEGEPDPVDHE
+386 TANEGEPDPVDHL

-419 TKTMGADFLDNNGKA
+419 TDTMGADFLDNNGKA

-447 RMLSAIVEQH
+447 RMLSAAVEQH
-457 LTKNNAIAWP
+457 LTENGIAWP
-467 KEVAPFKVHII
+467 KEIAPFAIHLI
-478 QMKMNNDEQT
+478 QMKMKDETQT
-488 ELAEKFEKELSA
+488 ELAEKLEKELSA

-506 DDRKERPGVKFNDAD
+506 DDRNERPGVKFNDAD

-526 VRITIGRKA
+526 LRITIGRKA
-535 ADGIVEVKR
+535 KDGIVEVKR
-544 PTDEKATEISV
+544 PMDEKATEVNIS
-555 DELDGFLTKEL
+555 DLDAVITKEL

>member
-24 KLMLR
+24 KIMIR

-51 RKAEAIIEEEMENI
+51 RKAETIIEEEMENI

-89 YGAEMFKLKDRHGR
+89 YGAEMFKLQDRHGR

-117 IIAKNLKSYKQMPM
+117 IVAKNLKSYKQMPL

-157 MLDGYSFAATRDQL
+157 MLDGYSFAATREQL
-171 DQQFDDQ
+171 DEQFDDQ
-178 KNAYK
+178 KSAYK
-183 RIFKRAGVTVHPVIA
+183 KIFKRAGVTVHPVIA

-219 DTIATNESGTYA
+219 DTIATNEKGTYA
-231 ANLEMAKSIDTFKQE
+231 ANLEMAKSVDTFKQE
-246 AEDAKELT
+246 PEEVKELT
-254 KVSTPDCDTIDKLAK
+254 KVATPDCDTIEKLAE

-308 VLDADEVREANTS
+308 VLDADDVHVAESS

-335 PINADWADKIV
+335 PINADWADKII
-346 ADETVKGLYNVV
+346 ADETVKDLYNVV

-363 TDYQFENANLDR
+363 TDYQYQNANLDR

-386 IANEGEPDPVDHE
+386 TANEGEPDPVDHL

-419 TKTMGADFLDNNGKA
+419 TDTMGADFLDQNGKA

-447 RMLSAIVEQH
+447 RMLSAAVEQH
-457 LTKNNAIAWP
+457 LTENGVAWP
-467 KEVAPFKVHII
+467 KEIAPFTIHLI
-478 QMKMNNDEQT
+478 QMKMKDETQT
-488 ELAEKFEKELSA
+488 ELAEKLEKELSA

-506 DDRKERPGVKFNDAD
+506 DDRNERPGVKFNDAD

-526 VRITIGRKA
+526 IRITIGRKA
-535 ADGIVEVKR
+535 KDGIVEVKR
-544 PTDEKATEISV
+544 PTDEKAIEISV
-555 DELDGFLTKEL
+555 DELDNFVNKEL

>member
-12 KEAPADAVAESH
+12 KEAPSDAVAKSH
-24 KLMLR
+24 QLMLR

-51 RKAEAIIEEEMENI
+51 RKAENIIEEEMNNI

-89 YGAEMFKLKDRHGR
+89 YGAEMFKLQDRHGR

-117 IIAKNLKSYKQMPM
+117 IVAKNLKSYKQMPL

-157 MLDGYSFAATRDQL
+157 MLDGYSFAATREQL
-171 DQQFDDQ
+171 DEQFDDQ
-178 KNAYK
+178 KSAYLK
-183 RIFKRAGVTVHPVIA
+183 IFNRAGVTVHPVIA

-219 DTIATNESGTYA
+219 DTIATNEKGTYA
-231 ANLEMAKSIDTFKQE
+231 ANLEMAKSIDAFKQDP
-246 AEDAKELT
+246 EDAKELT
-254 KVSTPDCDTIDKLAK
+254 KVATPGMDTIDKLAE
-269 FLNVPAT
+269 FLKVPAT

-293 LIRGDKQINEVKLGH
+293 LIRGDKEINEVKLGH
-308 VLDADEVREANTS
+308 VLDADEVRTANAD
-321 ELKEITGSEKGGVG
+321 ELVEITGSEKGGVG
-335 PINADWADKIV
+335 PIGADWADKIV

-363 TDYQFENANLDR
+363 TDYQYQNANLDR
-375 DFKVDEFADLR
+375 DFKVDEFADIR
-386 IANEGEPDPVDHE
+386 TANEGEPDPVDHL

-447 RMLSAIVEQH
+447 RMLSAAVEQH
-457 LTKNNAIAWP
+457 LTENGIAWP
-467 KEVAPFKVHII
+467 KEIAPFDVHLI
-478 QMKMNNDEQT
+478 QMKMKDEAQT
-488 ELAEKFEKELSA
+488 ELAEKLEKELST

-506 DDRKERPGVKFNDAD
+506 DDRNERPGVKFNDAD

-526 VRITIGRKA
+526 LRITVGRKA
-535 ADGIVEVKR
+535 KDGIVEVKR
-544 PTDEKATEISV
+544 PTDEKAKEVDIS
-555 DELDGFLTKEL
+555 DLDAMITKEL

>member
-12 KEAPADAVAESH
+12 KEAPSDAVAKSH
-24 KLMLR
+24 QLMLR

-51 RKAEAIIEEEMENI
+51 RKAENIIEEEMDNI

-89 YGAEMFKLKDRHGR
+89 YGAEMFKLQDRHGR

-117 IIAKNLKSYKQMPM
+117 IVAKNLKSYKQMPL

-157 MLDGYSFAATRDQL
+157 MLDGYSFAATREQL
-171 DQQFDDQ
+171 DEQFDDQ
-178 KNAYK
+178 KGAYLK
-183 RIFKRAGVTVHPVIA
+183 IFNRAGVTVHPVIA

-219 DTIATNESGTYA
+219 DTIATNEKGTYA
-231 ANLEMAKSIDTFKQE
+231 ANLEMAKSIDTFKQDPE
-246 AEDAKELT
+246 EAKELS
-254 KVSTPDCDTIDKLAK
+254 KVSTPGMDTIEKLAD
-269 FLNVPAT
+269 FLKVPAT

-293 LIRGDKQINEVKLGH
+293 LIRGDKEINEVKLGH
-308 VLDADEVREANTS
+308 VLDADEVRTANAD
-321 ELKEITGSEKGGVG
+321 ELVEITGSEKGGVG
-335 PINADWADKIV
+335 PIGADWADKIV
-346 ADETVKGLYNVV
+346 ADETVKDLYNVV

-363 TDYQFENANLDR
+363 TDYQYQNANLDR
-375 DFKVDEFADLR
+375 DFKVDEFADIR
-386 IANEGEPDPVDHE
+386 TANEGEPDPVDHL

-419 TKTMGADFLDNNGKA
+419 TDTMGADFLDNNGKA

-447 RMLSAIVEQH
+447 RMLSAAVEQH
-457 LTKNNAIAWP
+457 LTENGIAWP
-467 KEVAPFKVHII
+467 KEIAPFAIHLI
-478 QMKMNNDEQT
+478 QMKMKDETQT
-488 ELAEKFEKELSA
+488 ELAEKLEKELSA

-506 DDRKERPGVKFNDAD
+506 DDRNERPGVKFNDAD

-526 VRITIGRKA
+526 LRITIGRKA
-535 ADGIVEVKR
+535 KDGIVEVKR
-544 PTDEKATEISV
+544 PTDEKAVEVNIS
-555 DELDGFLTKEL
+555 DLDAVIAKEL

>member
-1 MRQSKFFMPTL
+1 MPTL
-12 KEAPADAVAESH
+12 KEAPSDAVAKSH
-24 KLMLR
+24 QLMLR

-51 RKAEAIIEEEMENI
+51 RKAENIIEEEMDNI

-89 YGAEMFKLKDRHGR
+89 YGAEMFKLQDRHGR

-117 IIAKNLKSYKQMPM
+117 IVAKNLKSYKQMPL

-157 MLDGYSFAATRDQL
+157 MLDGYSFAATREQL
-171 DQQFDDQ
+171 DEQFDDQ
-178 KNAYK
+178 KSAYLK
-183 RIFKRAGVTVHPVIA
+183 IFNRAGVTVHPVIA

-219 DTIATNESGTYA
+219 DTIATNEKGTYA

-246 AEDAKELT
+246 PEEAKELA
-254 KVSTPDCDTIDKLAK
+254 KVATPGMDTIEKLAD
-269 FLNVPAT
+269 FLKVPST

-293 LIRGDKQINEVKLGH
+293 LIRGDKEINEVKLSH
-308 VLDADEVREANTS
+308 ILDADEVRTANAD
-321 ELKEITGSEKGGVG
+321 ELVEITGSEKGGVG
-335 PINADWADKIV
+335 PINADWADKII
-346 ADETVKGLYNVV
+346 ADETVKDLYNVV

-363 TDYQFENANLDR
+363 TDYQYQNANLDR
-375 DFKVDEFADLR
+375 DFKVDEFADIR
-386 IANEGEPDPVDHE
+386 TANEGEPDPVDYL

-419 TKTMGADFLDNNGKA
+419 TDTMGADFLDNNGKA

-447 RMLSAIVEQH
+447 RMLSAAVEQH
-457 LTKNNAIAWP
+457 LTENGIAWP
-467 KEVAPFKVHII
+467 KEIAPFAIHLI
-478 QMKMNNDEQT
+478 QMKMKDETQT
-488 ELAEKFEKELSA
+488 ELAEKLEKELSA

-506 DDRKERPGVKFNDAD
+506 DDRNERPGVKFNDAD

-526 VRITIGRKA
+526 LRITIGRKA
-535 ADGIVEVKR
+535 KDGIVEVKR
-544 PTDEKATEISV
+544 PMDEKATEVNIS
-555 DELDGFLTKEL
+555 DLDAVITKEL

>member
-12 KEAPADAVAESH
+12 KEAPSDAVAKSH
-24 KLMLR
+24 QLMLR

-51 RKAEAIIEEEMENI
+51 RKAENIIEEEMDNI

-89 YGAEMFKLKDRHGR
+89 YGAEMFKLQDRHGR

-117 IIAKNLKSYKQMPM
+117 IVAKNLKSYKQMPL

-157 MLDGYSFAATRDQL
+157 MLDGYSFAATREQL
-171 DQQFDDQ
+171 DEQFDDQ
-178 KNAYK
+178 KSAYLK
-183 RIFKRAGVTVHPVIA
+183 IFNRAGVTVHPVIA

-219 DTIATNESGTYA
+219 DTIATNEKGTYA

-246 AEDAKELT
+246 SEEAKELA
-254 KVSTPDCDTIDKLAK
+254 KVATPGMDTIEKLAD
-269 FLNVPAT
+269 FLKVPST

-293 LIRGDKQINEVKLGH
+293 LIRGDKEINEVKLGH
-308 VLDADEVREANTS
+308 ILDADEVRTANAD
-321 ELKEITGSEKGGVG
+321 ELVEITGSEKGGVG
-335 PINADWADKIV
+335 PINADWADKII
-346 ADETVKGLYNVV
+346 ADETVKDLYNVV

-363 TDYQFENANLDR
+363 TDYQYQNANLDR
-375 DFKVDEFADLR
+375 DFKVDEFADIR
-386 IANEGEPDPVDHE
+386 TANEGEPDPVDHL

-419 TKTMGADFLDNNGKA
+419 TDTMGADFLDNNGKA

-447 RMLSAIVEQH
+447 RMLSAAVEQH
-457 LTKNNAIAWP
+457 LTENGIAWP
-467 KEVAPFKVHII
+467 KEIAPFAIHLI
-478 QMKMNNDEQT
+478 QMKMKDETQT
-488 ELAEKFEKELSA
+488 ELAEKLEKELSA

-506 DDRKERPGVKFNDAD
+506 DDRNERPGVKFNDAD

-526 VRITIGRKA
+526 LRITIGRKA
-535 ADGIVEVKR
+535 KDGIVEVKR
-544 PTDEKATEISV
+544 PMDEKATEVNIS
-555 DELDGFLTKEL
+555 DLDAVITKEL